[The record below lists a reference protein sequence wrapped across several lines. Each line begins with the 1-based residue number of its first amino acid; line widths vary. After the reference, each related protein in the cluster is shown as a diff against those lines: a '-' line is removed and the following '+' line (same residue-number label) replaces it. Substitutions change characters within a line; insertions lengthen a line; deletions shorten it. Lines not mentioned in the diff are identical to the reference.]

1 MPQSS
6 AHLVSI
12 VSSEPNGVLHLG
24 QNIQITMTFDMPV
37 TIAGGVPQLLL
48 NDGGVA
54 TYDAAASAPLNDPTK
69 FVFDYTVGP
78 GDHNVSDL
86 AITTGSLKG
95 ATAIDQNGNDASF
108 DGYQI
113 SFPGLA
119 VDTAPIYDF
128 AHTNADTEQTIY
140 FNAINDYGQVVGT
153 RVSNA
158 TGATQSFFYGEGGYT
173 DLQADPSYVPAGL
186 SNNGYIVS
194 GNTQGTPESPQLFTL
209 TGPSG
214 ATTVNATAINNHL
227 DIAGTYTDAQGA
239 EYAFIYT
246 FNNGGQYQTLQAP
259 SGAHD
264 LSPSSIS
271 DNDVIVGTYR
281 DANNNLHSFVDDHG
295 TFSTLVDP
303 NAIAGTTVATGI
315 NASGEIVGYYTDG
328 TGSPHRGF
336 VDIGGV
342 FYTIDAQPGLS
353 TDILGVNNAGQ
364 IVGRTYDATNGGS
377 SYSFAA
383 TTGIDLSAIKFA
395 FDTTLTYT
403 PNASQ
408 SGGTIVVTNGTHH
421 ARISVVGDFTAKD
434 FHLADDFH
442 GGTYVT
448 DPALTGAAL
457 TAFLSSTPTLYSTPA
472 HLVSVVSSE
481 PNGVLND
488 VGQSIQITLAFDMPV
503 TISGGVPTFSLNDGG
518 TATYDAAASAALN
531 DPAKL
536 VFDYTVGSSDHNV
549 DYLAIVHD
557 SLSLNGATAID
568 QNGNVANFN
577 GYEVNFPGLV
587 VEVTAVP
594 SYSFE
599 AINDPLGTERGGTVA
614 TAINDLGQIVGIDYQ
629 PGTFGADNHGF
640 YYDSGSF
647 TELQNGLYVNPTGIN
662 DSGFITAEDYVY
674 PTGPTGAQQP
684 FQLPAPYGRAEGIN
698 NHGDIVGWYSLNPA
712 TGPTHGFAY
721 VDGQYHEVSVPSGS
735 NVSANAIS
743 DNGLIVG
750 IYRDTNKLLQSFLDD
765 HGTFTTVV
773 DPFAK
778 AGTTFATGVNTSG
791 EIVGYYTD
799 VASGLIKG
807 FVDIGGTFS
816 TIDVQPGLN
825 TQILG
830 VNNAGQLVGDTISLK
845 SYIYEDSHQSFD
857 LTPGID
863 LHTISFGPQTTL
875 AYAPNTDNSGGTISV
890 SDGTHN
896 ASIAL
901 LGQYAEA
908 DFHTAT
914 DFHGGTYITNP
925 HLTGAAL
932 AAFLSSAH
940 TWAV

>member
-1 MPQSS
+1 MSQSP

-54 TYDAAASAPLNDPTK
+54 TYDAAASAALNDPTK

-78 GDHNVSDL
+78 GDHDVSDL
-86 AITTGSLKG
+86 AITYGSLQG
-95 ATAIDQNGNDASF
+95 ATAIDQNGNDANF
-108 DGYQI
+108 DGYES
-113 SFPGLA
+113 SFPGLS
-119 VDTAPIYDF
+119 VDTAPIYNF

-153 RVSNA
+153 RVSND
-158 TGATQSFFYGEGGYT
+158 TGETQSFIYGGGVYT
-173 DLQADPSYVPAGL
+173 DLPGDQCDVPTGV

-194 GNTQGTPESPQLFTL
+194 GNTWGTWDSHHRFTL
-209 TGPSG
+209 TGPCG
-214 ATTVNATAINNHL
+214 APTVNATAINNHL
-227 DIAGTYTDAQGA
+227 DIAGTYIDAQGA
-239 EYAFIYT
+239 EYAFLYT

-259 SGAHD
+259 LGAHD

-328 TGSPHRGF
+328 TGSPDKGF
-336 VDIGGV
+336 VDIGGL

-364 IVGRTYDATNGGS
+364 IVGRTYDATDGGS
-377 SYSFAA
+377 SYSFVA
-383 TTGIDLSAIKFA
+383 TTGIDLSAINFGLE
-395 FDTTLTYT
+395 TTLTYT

-408 SGGTIVVTNGTHH
+408 SGGTILVTNGTHH
-421 ARISVVGDFTAKD
+421 ASISVVGDFTAED
-434 FHLADDFH
+434 FHLAADFH

-457 TAFLSSTPTLYSTPA
+457 TAFLSSTPTLYWTPA

-481 PNGVLND
+481 PHGVLKH
-488 VGQSIQITLAFDMPV
+488 VGQSIQITLALDMPV
-503 TISGGVPTFSLNDGG
+503 AISGGVPTFSLNDGG
-518 TATYDAAASAALN
+518 SATYDTAASAALN

-536 VFDYTVGSSDHNV
+536 VFDYTVGSSDHDV
-549 DYLAIVHD
+549 DHLDIVQN

-568 QNGNVANFN
+568 QNGNVANFD
-577 GYEVNFPGLV
+577 GYDVNFPGLV
-587 VEVTAVP
+587 VEVTPVP
-594 SYSFE
+594 KYSFE
-599 AINDPLGTERGGTVA
+599 AIHDPQGTARGGTVA

-629 PGTFGADNHGF
+629 PGKFGADSHAF

-647 TELQNGLYVNPTGIN
+647 TELQNGLYVNASGIN
-662 DSGFITAEDYVY
+662 NSGFITAEDYIY
-674 PTGPTGAQQP
+674 PAGPTGAQQP
-684 FQLPAPYGRAEGIN
+684 FQVPAPYGRAEGIN
-698 NHGDIVGWYSLNPA
+698 NHGDIVGLYFLNPA
-712 TGPTHGFAY
+712 TGPAHGFAY
-721 VDGQYHEVSVPSGS
+721 VDGQYHEVSVPSAKA
-735 NVSANAIS
+735 VIANAIS

-750 IYRDTNKLLQSFLDD
+750 TYEDINNLNQSFLDD
-765 HGTFTTVV
+765 HGTFTTLV

-778 AGTTFATGVNTSG
+778 AGTTVATGVNSSG

-799 VASGLIKG
+799 AASGLTKG

-825 TQILG
+825 TQIFG
-830 VNNAGQLVGDTISLK
+830 VNNAGQLVGDTTHK
-845 SYIYEDSHQSFD
+845 SYVNGDSHQSFV

-863 LHTISFGPQTTL
+863 LQTIGFGPQTTL
-875 AYAPNTDNSGGTISV
+875 NYAPNTDNSGGTLSV

-901 LGQYAEA
+901 LGQYAAA

-914 DFHGGTYITNP
+914 DFHGGTYVTDP

-940 TWAV
+940 TLVV